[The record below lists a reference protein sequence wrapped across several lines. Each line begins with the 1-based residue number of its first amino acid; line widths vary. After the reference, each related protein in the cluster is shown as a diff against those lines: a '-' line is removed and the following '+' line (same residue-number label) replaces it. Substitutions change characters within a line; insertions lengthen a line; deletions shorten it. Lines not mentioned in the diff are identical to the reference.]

1 MTMGVTMVRRISTR
15 PTAFAALLLAALV
28 LLASS
33 GCDRSCSRLAERLC
47 EQASLSGDKNA
58 AEHCEAWR
66 SRAKRVSKESCQA
79 ALTRLD
85 QQR

>member
-1 MTMGVTMVRRISTR
+1 MVRRILTR
-15 PTAFAALLLAALV
+15 PTALAAKLLAVLA

-33 GCDRSCSRLAERLC
+33 GCDRSCSRLADRLC

-66 SRAKRVSKESCQA
+66 ARAKRVSRESCQA
-79 ALTRLD
+79 ALRRLD
-85 QQR
+85 QQK